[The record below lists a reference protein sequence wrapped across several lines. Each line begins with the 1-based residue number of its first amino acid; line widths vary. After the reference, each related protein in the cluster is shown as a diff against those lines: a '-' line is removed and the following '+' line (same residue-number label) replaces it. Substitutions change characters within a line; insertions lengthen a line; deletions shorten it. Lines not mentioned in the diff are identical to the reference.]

1 MSNTGAGARTAYPDH
16 PHLAAEREGR
26 GEAGWEPD
34 VREVELFERALGV
47 ERPWLVESV
56 TFSETDRRLD
66 VALNYE
72 RGGTFPCPECGRE
85 GCKAYDSTWKE
96 WRHLNFFQHE
106 AYLQAPV
113 PRVECPEHGI
123 KQVEVPWARKGSGF
137 TLLFEAL
144 VMALVREMPVAAV
157 GRLVGEHDTRLW
169 RILHHYVEEA
179 RARADFSEVRAVGLD
194 ETASRRGHNYIT
206 LFADLDESRLLYA
219 TEGRNAEVLGRFRLD
234 LLAHG
239 GEPEQIEELCM
250 DMLPAYLK
258 GAAEQFPLAEITF
271 DRFHVLRLLN
281 DGVDQVRREEQK
293 ERLELKR
300 TRYLWLKNGV
310 NLTQKQR
317 AWLDELVDPRGVQLR
332 TARAY
337 RLKLAFQEFW
347 ELPPDLAERFLKRWY
362 FWATHSRL
370 PAMIRVARTI
380 RRHWEGVL
388 RWFRS
393 RVSNGMLEAMNSLVQ
408 AAKARAR
415 GYRTSKNFITMAY
428 LVCGKLDFSLP
439 T

>member
-1 MSNTGAGARTAYPDH
+1 MRD
-16 PHLAAEREGR
+16 
-26 GEAGWEPD
+26 
-34 VREVELFERALGV
+34 VELFEAALGLV
-47 ERPWLVESV
+47 RPWRVETV
-56 TFSETDRRLD
+56 AFDEKARRLD
-66 VALNYE
+66 LALNYE
-72 RGGTFPCPECGRE
+72 RGGTFACPECGRE

-106 AYLQAPV
+106 AFLHAPV

-123 KQVEVPWARKGSGF
+123 KQIEVPWARAGSGF

-157 GRLVGEHDTRLW
+157 ARLVGEHDTRLW
-169 RILHHYVEEA
+169 RILKHYVRQA
-179 RARADFSEVRAVGLD
+179 RESADYSSVRAVGLD

-206 LFADLDESRLLYA
+206 LFADLDEARLLYA
-219 TEGRNAEVLGRFRLD
+219 TQGRDAKALARFRLD

-239 GEPEQIEELCM
+239 GSAEQIEELCM

-258 GAAEQFPLAEITF
+258 GAAEQFPSAEITF
-271 DRFHVLRLLN
+271 DKFHVLRLLN
-281 DGVDQVRREEQK
+281 DAVDQVRREEHK
-293 ERLELKR
+293 ERSELKR
-300 TRYLWLKNGV
+300 TRYLWLRNPA
-310 NLTQKQR
+310 NLTTKQR
-317 AWLDELVDPRGVQLR
+317 LWLDELVDPRRAQLR

-337 RLKLAFQEFW
+337 RIKLAFQEFW
-347 ELPPDLAERFLKRWY
+347 ELPPALAEPFLKKWY

-370 PAMIRVARTI
+370 PPMIRAARTI
-380 RRHWEGVL
+380 RQHWQGVL

-415 GYRTSKNFITMAY
+415 GYRSPDNFITMAY
-428 LVCGKLDFSLP
+428 LVCGRLNFRLP

>member
-1 MSNTGAGARTAYPDH
+1 MRD
-16 PHLAAEREGR
+16 
-26 GEAGWEPD
+26 
-34 VREVELFERALGV
+34 VELFQAALGLV
-47 ERPWLVESV
+47 KPWRVESV
-56 TFSETDRRLD
+56 SFDEKARRLD
-66 VALNYE
+66 VTLNFE
-72 RGGTFPCPECGRE
+72 RGGTFRCPECGRE

-106 AYLQAPV
+106 AYLHAPV

-123 KQVEVPWARKGSGF
+123 KQVAVPWARPGSGF

-144 VMALVREMPVAAV
+144 VMMMVREMPVAAV
-157 GRLVGEHDTRLW
+157 ARIVGVHDTRLW
-169 RILHHYVEEA
+169 RILNHHVEQA
-179 RARADFSEVRAVGLD
+179 RAEADHSEVRAVGMD

-206 LFADLDESRLLYA
+206 LFADLDASRLLYA
-219 TEGRNAEVLGRFRLD
+219 TEGRDTGALARFRMD

-239 GEPEQIEELCM
+239 GAPERIEELCM

-258 GAAEQFPLAEITF
+258 GAREQFPNAEITF
-271 DRFHVLRLLN
+271 DKFHVLRLLN
-281 DGVDQVRREEQK
+281 TAVDEVRREEQK
-293 ERLELKR
+293 ERGELKR
-300 TRYLWLKNGV
+300 TRYLWLRNPG
-310 NLTQKQR
+310 NLTGRQH
-317 AWLDELVDPRGVQLR
+317 AWLEELVDPRRVQLR

-337 RLKLAFQEFW
+337 RIKLAFQEFW
-347 ELPPDLAERFLKRWY
+347 ELPPALAEPFLKRWY

-370 PAMIRVARTI
+370 PSMIRAARTI
-380 RRHWEGVL
+380 RKHWHGVL

-415 GYRTSKNFITMAY
+415 GYRSPQNFITMAY
-428 LVCGKLDFSLP
+428 LVCGKLNFRLP

>member
-1 MSNTGAGARTAYPDH
+1 MRD
-16 PHLAAEREGR
+16 
-26 GEAGWEPD
+26 
-34 VREVELFERALGV
+34 VELFGAALGLV
-47 ERPWLVESV
+47 WPWKVESV
-56 TFSETDRRLD
+56 VFNEEAGRLD

-72 RGGTFPCPECGRE
+72 RGGTFRCPRCGRG

-96 WRHLNFFQHE
+96 WRHLNFFQYE
-106 AYLQAPV
+106 AYLHAPV

-123 KQVEVPWARKGSGF
+123 KQVEVPWARSGSGF

-169 RILHHYVEEA
+169 RIVKHYVREA
-179 RARADFSEVRAVGLD
+179 RARADYSEVRAVGLD
-194 ETASRRGHNYIT
+194 ETASRRGQCYIT

-219 TEGRNAEVLGRFRLD
+219 TEGREAGALARFRLD

-271 DRFHVLRLLN
+271 DKFHVLRLLN
-281 DGVDQVRREEQK
+281 DAVDEVRRQEQK
-293 ERLELKR
+293 ERPELKR
-300 TRYLWLKNGV
+300 TRYLWLRNRA
-310 NLTQKQR
+310 NLTARQQ
-317 AWLDELVDPRGVQLR
+317 ALLDELVNPKRVGLR

-347 ELPPDLAERFLKRWY
+347 ELPLELAEPYLKRWY

-370 PAMIRVARTI
+370 PAMVRVARTI
-380 RRHWEGVL
+380 RKHWQGVL

-393 RVSNGMLEAMNSLVQ
+393 RVSNGVLEAMNSLIQ

-415 GYRTSKNFITMAY
+415 GYRTSENFITMAY
-428 LVCGKLDFSLP
+428 LVCGKLHLQS
-439 T
+439 THTK